1 MFTDAI
7 HQNQDYNFLHFVPFQ
22 ADDKSI
28 LARFYYAD
36 RALTA
41 VASEL
46 DSFDGRAEPE
56 RCSRLVG
63 RLRQGQV
70 SQYAFALN
78 PSLIAF
84 RCCRIKCWPS
94 QIS

>member
-1 MFTDAI
+1 M
-7 HQNQDYNFLHFVPFQ
+7 
-22 ADDKSI
+22 
-28 LARFYYAD
+28 ARFYYAD

-70 SQYAFALN
+70 KNSFVIRSNQQKN
-78 PSLIAF
+78 GNLIEILF
-84 RCCRIKCWPS
+84 
-94 QIS
+94 

>member
-1 MFTDAI
+1 M
-7 HQNQDYNFLHFVPFQ
+7 Q
-22 ADDKSI
+22 ADDKSV

-56 RCSRLVG
+56 RCSRLVT

-70 SQYAFALN
+70 CTKKKHNIYAKHIIEMIIKNVF
-78 PSLIAF
+78 F
-84 RCCRIKCWPS
+84 YRIKCY
-94 QIS
+94 Q

>member
-1 MFTDAI
+1 MNRI
-7 HQNQDYNFLHFVPFQ
+7 SNLYFQ

-56 RCSRLVG
+56 RCSRLVA

-70 SQYAFALN
+70 NFDCFIYTIDMIFQPDAFTGSSVIDYEYDN
-78 PSLIAF
+78 G
-84 RCCRIKCWPS
+84 
-94 QIS
+94 

>member
-1 MFTDAI
+1 M
-7 HQNQDYNFLHFVPFQ
+7 
-22 ADDKSI
+22 
-28 LARFYYAD
+28 ARFYYAD
-36 RALTA
+36 KALTA

-70 SQYAFALN
+70 NCSRSDDCHLKLPHENRLVFVFGINNLFLI
-78 PSLIAF
+78 SLLTLYLHVRVHVVF
-84 RCCRIKCWPS
+84 DE
-94 QIS
+94 

>member
-1 MFTDAI
+1 MFI
-7 HQNQDYNFLHFVPFQ
+7 LQ

-70 SQYAFALN
+70 IMNSNFCMRNQAN
-78 PSLIAF
+78 
-84 RCCRIKCWPS
+84 
-94 QIS
+94 

>member
-1 MFTDAI
+1 MFFCFFPLRYT
-7 HQNQDYNFLHFVPFQ
+7 Q

-36 RALTA
+36 KALTA

-70 SQYAFALN
+70 NAML
-78 PSLIAF
+78 LVIDVT
-84 RCCRIKCWPS
+84 R
-94 QIS
+94 

>member
-1 MFTDAI
+1 MNRI
-7 HQNQDYNFLHFVPFQ
+7 SNLYFQ

-56 RCSRLVG
+56 RCSRLVA

-70 SQYAFALN
+70 NFENWFIYTN
-78 PSLIAF
+78 NLISTG
-84 RCCRIKCWPS
+84 CIYRIKCYRLP
-94 QIS
+94 I

>member
-1 MFTDAI
+1 MKTKI
-7 HQNQDYNFLHFVPFQ
+7 KFLLLFQ

-56 RCSRLVG
+56 RCSRLVA

-70 SQYAFALN
+70 RQWY
-78 PSLIAF
+78 I
-84 RCCRIKCWPS
+84 
-94 QIS
+94 